1 MKANN
6 NREGERSV
14 KNLNNIKRQTF
25 SKDNKKVS
33 SSSNTTPIRISS
45 NLYEL
50 LREKAFYERTTIRKV
65 ADGILDEAL
74 NG

>member
-1 MKANN
+1 M
-6 NREGERSV
+6 
-14 KNLNNIKRQTF
+14 NNIKRQTF

-33 SSSNTTPIRISS
+33 SSSNTTPIRIS